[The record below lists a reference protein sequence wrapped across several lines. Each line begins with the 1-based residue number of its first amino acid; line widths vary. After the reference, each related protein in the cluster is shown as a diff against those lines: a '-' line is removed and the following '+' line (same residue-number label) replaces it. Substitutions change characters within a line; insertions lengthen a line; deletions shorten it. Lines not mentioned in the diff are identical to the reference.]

1 MFLIITIVVL
11 TMLVCVSDRLTQ
23 QLVMELV
30 GELLTTI
37 LNPCNILQGGAII
50 SQDMDWFNMY
60 DTCC

>member
-37 LNPCNILQGGAII
+37 LNPCNFLQGGVII
-50 SQDMDWFNMY
+50 SHDMHWFNMF
-60 DTCC
+60 DT

>member
-37 LNPCNILQGGAII
+37 LNPYNIL
-50 SQDMDWFNMY
+50 
-60 DTCC
+60 